1 MEEKDRLLI
10 EKHISN
16 DEELKK
22 YVEEHLLLENK
33 LKEFNKKV
41 YLTEDE
47 ELQQKKLKKLK
58 LAGRD
63 KIEMILG
70 KYR

>member
-1 MEEKDRLLI
+1 MEEKDSLLI

-63 KIEMILG
+63 KIEMILR